1 MKTLNFKIPNT
12 TEETFRVQED
22 RLPHFYEN
30 LHQHNEIQI
39 TLVVKG
45 QGTLLVE
52 DYSGTIQ
59 PGDVYVI
66 GSNTSHLFK
75 SPPEDYHGQQEN
87 IHTIS
92 IFFEPHFLG
101 ETFLKLP
108 ETHDLQ
114 EFIKL
119 TYKGLKAGNDLA
131 SNVSVLMHQLAVANG
146 FKKMV
151 LLFDLLEVFCS
162 SKDYALLS
170 KALPEAVPSPTK
182 ESRLNTVFQ
191 FTMTEYA
198 TDIHLPQVAE
208 LANMTVSAFCKYFK
222 QHTAK
227 TYFQFLNE
235 IRVSNA
241 CKLLRENSISI
252 ERVAYQVGFNNLS
265 NFNRKFKQINGM
277 TPSAFRKQYALGL
290 S

>member
-12 TEETFRVQED
+12 AEETFRIQED

-39 TLVVKG
+39 TLIVKG
-45 QGTLLVE
+45 RGTLLVE
-52 DYSGTIQ
+52 DFVGNIK

-66 GSNTSHLFK
+66 GSNSSHLFK
-75 SPPEDYHGQQEN
+75 SLEKDFTSDQEN

-101 ETFLKLP
+101 DTFLKLP
-108 ETHDLQ
+108 ETHELQ

-119 TYKGLKAGNDLA
+119 TYKGLKAGKSL
-131 SNVSVLMHQLAVANG
+131 SNKISILMHQLAVAEG

-151 LLFDLLEVFCS
+151 LLFEVLEILCS
-162 SKDYALLS
+162 AKDYELLS
-170 KALPEAVPSPTK
+170 KAIPQQVEAPTR
-182 ESRLNTVFQ
+182 ETRLNNVFQ

-198 TDIHLPQVAE
+198 SEIHLPQVADI
-208 LANMTVSAFCKYFK
+208 ANMTVSAFCKYFK

-252 ERVAYQVGFNNLS
+252 ERVAYEVGFNNLS

-277 TPSAFRKQYALGL
+277 TPSAFRKNYTH
-290 S
+290 